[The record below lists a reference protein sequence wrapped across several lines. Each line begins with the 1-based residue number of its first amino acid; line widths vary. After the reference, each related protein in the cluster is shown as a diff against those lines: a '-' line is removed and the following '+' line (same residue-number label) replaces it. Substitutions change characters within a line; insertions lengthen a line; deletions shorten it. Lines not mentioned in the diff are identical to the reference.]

1 MFTISINDKEHLE
14 KPGTTILQACRN
26 AGVEIPRFCYHERL
40 SIAGNCRMC
49 LIEMVDARGMKSP
62 KPIASCARSIENGM
76 KIYTDTPLV
85 KKAQEGVMEFLL
97 LNHPLDC
104 PICDQGG
111 ECDLQDQAMAFG
123 NDRGRFYEYK
133 RAVEDK
139 NVGPLIKTIMTR
151 CIHCTRCIRFAKEVA
166 GVPIWGTSGRGSGTE
181 VGMYIEKTFDSEL
194 SGNIIDLCPVGA
206 LTSKPYAFTSRSWE
220 LKNTET
226 IDVLDAVGTN
236 IRIDARGAEIMR
248 ILPRL
253 NESINEEWLADK
265 GRFSYDALKRQR
277 LNMPMV
283 RDKNRGMLLPA
294 SWKETLEYVRD
305 NLSKL
310 SGKDIGAIIGPLVD
324 CESIISL
331 KDLMNKLGSSNLYN
345 SEKNYKFNIDLRT
358 NYILNATIEQVEET
372 DLVLLIGTNPR
383 IEAPLLNT
391 RIRKN
396 YLSNNIIVASIGNPV
411 DLTYPVEQL
420 ANNVEVLNDIVN
432 KRHPFYNVI
441 KNAKKPL
448 ILMGMH
454 CFERKNTS
462 YINNLVMAL
471 CREFNIMRSD
481 WKGLGVVHTN
491 ASQVGALDLGFIPGK
506 NSKLSNINK
515 TNYGLKAL
523 YLLGADDINVK
534 RDGKTFIIYQG
545 HHGDISANKAD
556 VILPGAAYT
565 EKNVTYV
572 NIEGRPQLT
581 KSVFVPPGE
590 SREDWKII
598 RALSEVIGVPLN
610 YSNTLE
616 IRKRLEEVA
625 PHLVKLNTI
634 QSSDFSLSLFNS
646 YSIKNINK
654 DISKDKL
661 KTLFRNNIDNY
672 YATDSISRNSQIM
685 AKCRKN
691 TSNYNVNF

>member
-1 MFTISINDKEHLE
+1 
-14 KPGTTILQACRN
+14 
-26 AGVEIPRFCYHERL
+26 
-40 SIAGNCRMC
+40 
-49 LIEMVDARGMKSP
+49 
-62 KPIASCARSIENGM
+62 
-76 KIYTDTPLV
+76 
-85 KKAQEGVMEFLL
+85 
-97 LNHPLDC
+97 
-104 PICDQGG
+104 
-111 ECDLQDQAMAFG
+111 
-123 NDRGRFYEYK
+123 
-133 RAVEDK
+133 
-139 NVGPLIKTIMTR
+139 
-151 CIHCTRCIRFAKEVA
+151 
-166 GVPIWGTSGRGSGTE
+166 
-181 VGMYIEKTFDSEL
+181 
-194 SGNIIDLCPVGA
+194 
-206 LTSKPYAFTSRSWE
+206 
-220 LKNTET
+220 
-226 IDVLDAVGTN
+226 
-236 IRIDARGAEIMR
+236 
-248 ILPRL
+248 
-253 NESINEEWLADK
+253 
-265 GRFSYDALKRQR
+265 
-277 LNMPMV
+277 
-283 RDKNRGMLLPA
+283 
-294 SWKETLEYVRD
+294 
-305 NLSKL
+305 
-310 SGKDIGAIIGPLVD
+310 
-324 CESIISL
+324 
-331 KDLMNKLGSSNLYN
+331 
-345 SEKNYKFNIDLRT
+345 
-358 NYILNATIEQVEET
+358 
-372 DLVLLIGTNPR
+372 
-383 IEAPLLNT
+383 
-391 RIRKN
+391 
-396 YLSNNIIVASIGNPV
+396 
-411 DLTYPVEQL
+411 
-420 ANNVEVLNDIVN
+420 
-432 KRHPFYNVI
+432 
-441 KNAKKPL
+441 
-448 ILMGMH
+448 
-454 CFERKNTS
+454 
-462 YINNLVMAL
+462 MAL

-691 TSNYNVNF
+691 TSNYNINASNNNITGTQSKKMILPGTNIDERITARM